1 MDKDASRTRR
11 PDARRKKQLKEPPD
25 NDFGK
30 VRDRRDFQPMEVSL
44 KAILPN
50 PHRDYSFS
58 GLTGWRY
65 YPTAQLEDRLG
76 IGFEDGPSTE
86 MVIPDSW
93 KDADMVDDA
102 AAEESFRDLIDSLKS
117 MQVMKRQRVASPS
130 PEPEMLG
137 ESSSDPDTKTN
148 ASLKCPPSSSSKT
161 PVSTKSDAA
170 NFAISL
176 TTADRSSR
184 TNNTSLPSSTA
195 TMVSTST
202 SGSDKTAS
210 LSSSSQVNTKEVEVE
225 TTKTMSEKDIVPKAE
240 LYRFYGVK
248 PRKVMLKP
256 EDYLTWDNQKT
267 TAALRYTSAFICPI
281 SKEVFLAGRYGS
293 NFEKD
298 GLICWYAKKL
308 TAEHAAA
315 ARAWDCLRFRDQGP
329 VIAQIGLDRPYRMQD
344 APVLPTNQIPAK
356 INEFLKEIHEERKK
370 MEAKGTMKTAVEQL
384 LATEDDS
391 SKNNNK
397 GSHGRASGENHAA
410 MNRRNSGSG
419 QRGFDRNRKHRNH
432 RGSVYTQG
440 AHKTWNNNSGRHYS
454 QRSYQTDRYGDYKT
468 FRPYNTEYNEH
479 ENHYINLGRGNPRNG
494 YGHSSKR
501 GYNEP
506 DFQQGLARGT
516 LYNNLNLNQG
526 AHRSNNA
533 GSDGGWRSRQQNPC
547 GQGDSGDGLPPSNR
561 SRRDR
566 SLDGTSR
573 RLEDAY
579 LSQSAQNPS
588 SSNRDNDYSEEW

>member
-1 MDKDASRTRR
+1 MDEDAARTRR
-11 PDARRKKQLKEPPD
+11 PDARRKKKLKEPPD

-93 KDADMVDDA
+93 KDADIVDDA

-117 MQVMKRQRVASPS
+117 MQVMKRRRVASPS

-137 ESSSDPDTKTN
+137 ESSCDPDTKTN

-170 NFAISL
+170 DFAISL

-184 TNNTSLPSSTA
+184 TNNTTLPSSTV

-210 LSSSSQVNTKEVEVE
+210 LSSSSQNNTKELEVE
-225 TTKTMSEKDIVPKAE
+225 MTKTMPGKDIVPKAE

-267 TAALRYTSAFICPI
+267 TAALRYN
-281 SKEVFLAGRYGS
+281 V
-293 NFEKD
+293 
-298 GLICWYAKKL
+298 
-308 TAEHAAA
+308 
-315 ARAWDCLRFRDQGP
+315 GP
-329 VIAQIGLDRPYRMQD
+329 G
-344 APVLPTNQIPAK
+344 N
-356 INEFLKEIHEERKK
+356 
-370 MEAKGTMKTAVEQL
+370 GT
-384 LATEDDS
+384 
-391 SKNNNK
+391 
-397 GSHGRASGENHAA
+397 G
-410 MNRRNSGSG
+410 
-419 QRGFDRNRKHRNH
+419 
-432 RGSVYTQG
+432 
-440 AHKTWNNNSGRHYS
+440 
-454 QRSYQTDRYGDYKT
+454 
-468 FRPYNTEYNEH
+468 
-479 ENHYINLGRGNPRNG
+479 
-494 YGHSSKR
+494 
-501 GYNEP
+501 
-506 DFQQGLARGT
+506 
-516 LYNNLNLNQG
+516 
-526 AHRSNNA
+526 
-533 GSDGGWRSRQQNPC
+533 
-547 GQGDSGDGLPPSNR
+547 PPS
-561 SRRDR
+561 
-566 SLDGTSR
+566 
-573 RLEDAY
+573 RL
-579 LSQSAQNPS
+579 LSF
-588 SSNRDNDYSEEW
+588 